1 MTGSTVT
8 AGGGDVTELILS
20 EALALVSLLIMSG
33 DRPGRDGY
41 E

>member
-1 MTGSTVT
+1 MTGSTGMDGGSGVT
-8 AGGGDVTELILS
+8 DLILS
-20 EALALVSLLIMSG
+20 EALAPVSLLIMSG